1 MDALEE
7 QIILTTEVDETA
19 INTGKSHNPGLK
31 ALLSIK
37 KFTATL
43 EKDFTELLQ
52 IESELHELNKAGLL
66 MFEATTSPEAVA
78 RWKAISL
85 ETNKAIS
92 GINATLT
99 EAKKRLAQKEKTNF
113 GDLWQ
118 QLAAHVTALK
128 DNAKNAT
135 NTGLTLLPEAVHPQ
149 WGKEYVKPGTPLL
162 ESLLAHVESCRVM
175 LQLIERYTPEELNAI
190 TQIIVNHIPL
200 NFTYDEAVEY
210 QNDYYKALVDFK
222 KEFQGEKNLWDKFL
236 DILAGGTHQSPS
248 ERVMLERWIEG
259 EKGGL

>member
-19 INTGKSHNPGLK
+19 INTAKSHNPGLK

-43 EKDFTELLQ
+43 EKDFTKLLQ
-52 IESELHELNKAGLL
+52 IESELLELNKAGLL
-66 MFEATTSPEAVA
+66 MLEATTLPEATA
-78 RWKAISL
+78 PWKAISQ
-85 ETNKAIS
+85 EINKAIS

-113 GDLWQ
+113 ADLWQ

-128 DNAKNAT
+128 DNAKSAT
-135 NTGLTLLPEAVHPQ
+135 TTGLTLLPEAVHPQ
-149 WGKEYVKPGTPLL
+149 WEKEYVKPGTPLL
-162 ESLLAHVESCRVM
+162 ESLLADVESCRVM

-210 QNDYYKALVDFK
+210 QNDYYKALIDFK

-236 DILAGGTHQSPS
+236 DILAGGTHQLPS